1 MILKFDNFL
10 KVSSSVPV
18 EFAATL
24 QVNPPTAYR
33 MLKDFVNLRP
43 GDTVIQNGA
52 NSAVGQ
58 AVIQLA
64 AAWGV
69 NTINVVRSRY
79 EQAYIYITYYDS
91 YRPESTDF
99 DVVKYLKDIGATEVV
114 TEEYLHSHQMKEL
127 MKVCASLS
135 LALYLNVLY
144 IRIILNHPLVLIVW
158 AVKAQLD

>member
-1 MILKFDNFL
+1 MISKFDNFL

-33 MLKDFVNLRP
+33 MLKDFVHLRP

-79 EQAYIYITYYDS
+79 EHA
-91 YRPESTDF
+91 
-99 DVVKYLKDIGATEVV
+99 G
-114 TEEYLHSHQMKEL
+114 
-127 MKVCASLS
+127 
-135 LALYLNVLY
+135 LY
-144 IRIILNHPLVLIVW
+144 IANIMIRTGQNQLILMLSNI
-158 AVKAQLD
+158 

>member
-1 MILKFDNFL
+1 MKEGDWVIPIQPGVGQSVYMYYYTCTLCELLGTWRTSLISKFDNFL

-79 EQAYIYITYYDS
+79 EQAYIYS
-91 YRPESTDF
+91 
-99 DVVKYLKDIGATEVV
+99 
-114 TEEYLHSHQMKEL
+114 
-127 MKVCASLS
+127 
-135 LALYLNVLY
+135 
-144 IRIILNHPLVLIVW
+144 
-158 AVKAQLD
+158 